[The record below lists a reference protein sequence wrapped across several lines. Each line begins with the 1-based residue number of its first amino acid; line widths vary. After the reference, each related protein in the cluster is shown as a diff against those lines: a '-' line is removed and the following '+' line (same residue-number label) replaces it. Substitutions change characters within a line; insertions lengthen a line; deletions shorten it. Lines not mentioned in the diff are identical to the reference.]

1 MDTRKDIQ
9 WAFLYFIITIL
20 LGLSLR
26 VSYIADVFFNVRHIT
41 HTHSHVGL
49 LGWIYTILTSLI
61 CQYFLRPTD
70 RKPYFILFLCTQLAI
85 VGMLFSFP
93 FGGYFLYSII
103 FSSLFVIC
111 TYWFGIFFLKRS
123 KKYNFIRFSISK
135 SVDTEHDKPLSL
147 RFVRWGVY
155 FLILSSIGIW
165 LLPVAIVKTGKG
177 SEWYNSALYF
187 FLHFQ
192 YNGWFLAVLFG
203 LLVSEIEHKSLV
215 SSKRLT
221 GALYS
226 FVIGTIGSVTLS
238 WVGFFN
244 EPLLYIIGNISGFLL
259 LASIFELYRTYMR
272 LEKPAFLM
280 QLFLLLCLIKTIFMF
295 LGSFPWIAE
304 VVLPNREFVISYLHF
319 TFLGVVGFG
328 VLYFLQKSLHIRFP
342 HWSISLYSTAFVG
355 SEGLITY
362 KGLAI
367 LYELF
372 LPDNYYIL
380 LVLFSALF
388 FVAVGYWCYLI
399 FKKVHNQSCEEAHQ
413 S

>member
-26 VSYIADVFFNVRHIT
+26 VSYIADVFFNIRHV
-41 HTHSHVGL
+41 THSHSHIGL
-49 LGWIYTILTSLI
+49 LGWIYTILSSLI
-61 CQYFLRPTD
+61 CQYFLRETD
-70 RKPYFILFLCTQLAI
+70 RKPYFILFLCTQFCIL
-85 VGMLFSFP
+85 GMLFSFP

-103 FSSLFVIC
+103 FSSLFIIC
-111 TYWFGIFFLKRS
+111 TYWFSIFFLKRS

-135 SVDTEHDKPLSL
+135 SVDVENDKPLSL
-147 RFVRWGVY
+147 KFVHWGIY

-165 LLPVAIVKTGKG
+165 LLPVAIVKAGKG
-177 SEWYNSALYF
+177 SDWYNSALYF

-203 LLVSEIEHKSLV
+203 LLVGEIEHKSLLN
-215 SSKRLT
+215 SKRLK
-221 GALYS
+221 GALYN

-244 EPLLYIIGNISGFLL
+244 EPILYIIGNISGFLL
-259 LASIFELYRTYMR
+259 LASIFELYRAYMQ

-280 QLFLLLCLIKTIFMF
+280 QMFLLLCMLKTIFMF

-319 TFLGVVGFG
+319 TFLGVIGFG
-328 VLYFLQKSLHIRFP
+328 VLHFLEKNLHIHFP
-342 HWSISLYSTAFVG
+342 YWSLSLYTTAFVG
-355 SEGLITY
+355 SEILIAY
-362 KGLAI
+362 KGIAI
-367 LYELF
+367 LCELF
-372 LPDNYYIL
+372 VPDNYYLL
-380 LVLFSALF
+380 LVVFSSLF
-388 FVAVGYWCYLI
+388 FIAVGYWCYII
-399 FKKVHNQSCEEAHQ
+399 FRKVRNKSREG
-413 S
+413 

>member
-26 VSYIADVFFNVRHIT
+26 VSYIADVFFNIRHV
-41 HTHSHVGL
+41 THSHSHIGL
-49 LGWIYTILTSLI
+49 LGWIYTILSSLI
-61 CQYFLRPTD
+61 CQYFLRETD
-70 RKPYFILFLCTQLAI
+70 RKPYFILFLCTQFCIL
-85 VGMLFSFP
+85 GMLFSFP

-103 FSSLFVIC
+103 FSSLFIIC
-111 TYWFGIFFLKRS
+111 TYWFSIFFLKRS

-135 SVDTEHDKPLSL
+135 SVDVENDKPLSL
-147 RFVRWGVY
+147 KFVHWGIY

-165 LLPVAIVKTGKG
+165 LLPVAIVKAGKG
-177 SEWYNSALYF
+177 SDWYNSALYF

-203 LLVSEIEHKSLV
+203 LLVGEIEHKSLLN
-215 SSKRLT
+215 SKRLK
-221 GALYS
+221 GALYN

-244 EPLLYIIGNISGFLL
+244 EPILYIIGNISGFLL
-259 LASIFELYRTYMR
+259 LASIFELYRAYMQ

-280 QLFLLLCLIKTIFMF
+280 QMFLLLCMLKTIFMF

-319 TFLGVVGFG
+319 TFLGVIGFG
-328 VLYFLQKSLHIRFP
+328 VLHFLEKNLHIHFP
-342 HWSISLYSTAFVG
+342 YWSLSLYTTAFVG
-355 SEGLITY
+355 SEILITY
-362 KGLAI
+362 KGIAI
-367 LYELF
+367 LCELF
-372 LPDNYYIL
+372 VPNNYYLL
-380 LVLFSALF
+380 LVVFSSLF
-388 FVAVGYWCYLI
+388 FIAVGYWCYII
-399 FKKVHNQSCEEAHQ
+399 FRKVRNKSIEKDN
-413 S
+413 

>member
-26 VSYIADVFFNVRHIT
+26 VSYIADVFFNIRHV
-41 HTHSHVGL
+41 THSHSHIGL
-49 LGWIYTILTSLI
+49 LGWIYTILSSLI
-61 CQYFLRPTD
+61 CQYFLRETD
-70 RKPYFILFLCTQLAI
+70 RKPYFILFLCTQFCIL
-85 VGMLFSFP
+85 GMLFSFP

-103 FSSLFVIC
+103 FSSLFIIC
-111 TYWFGIFFLKRS
+111 TYWFSIFFLKRS

-135 SVDTEHDKPLSL
+135 SVDVENDKPLSL
-147 RFVRWGVY
+147 KFVHWGIY

-165 LLPVAIVKTGKG
+165 LLPVAIVKAGKG
-177 SEWYNSALYF
+177 SDWYNSALYF

-203 LLVSEIEHKSLV
+203 LLVGEIEHKSLLN
-215 SSKRLT
+215 SKRLK
-221 GALYS
+221 GALYN

-244 EPLLYIIGNISGFLL
+244 EPILYIIGNISGFLL
-259 LASIFELYRTYMR
+259 LASIFELYRAYMQ

-280 QLFLLLCLIKTIFMF
+280 QMFLLLCMLKTIFMF

-319 TFLGVVGFG
+319 TFLGVIGFG
-328 VLYFLQKSLHIRFP
+328 VLHFLEKNLHIHFP
-342 HWSISLYSTAFVG
+342 YWSLSLYTTAFVG
-355 SEGLITY
+355 SEILIAY
-362 KGLAI
+362 KGIAI
-367 LYELF
+367 LCELF
-372 LPDNYYIL
+372 VPDNYYLL
-380 LVLFSALF
+380 LVVFSALF
-388 FVAVGYWCYLI
+388 FIAVGYWCYII
-399 FKKVHNQSCEEAHQ
+399 FRKVRNKSIEKDN
-413 S
+413 

>member
-26 VSYIADVFFNVRHIT
+26 VSYIADVFFNIRHV
-41 HTHSHVGL
+41 THSHSHIGL
-49 LGWIYTILTSLI
+49 LGWIYTILSSLI
-61 CQYFLRPTD
+61 CQYFLRETD
-70 RKPYFILFLCTQLAI
+70 RKPYFILFLCTQFCIL
-85 VGMLFSFP
+85 GMLFSFP

-103 FSSLFVIC
+103 FSSLFIIC
-111 TYWFGIFFLKRS
+111 TYCFSIFFLKRS

-135 SVDTEHDKPLSL
+135 SVDVENDKPLSL
-147 RFVRWGVY
+147 KFVHWGIY

-165 LLPVAIVKTGKG
+165 LLPVAIVKAGKG
-177 SEWYNSALYF
+177 SDWYNSALYF

-203 LLVSEIEHKSLV
+203 LLVGEIEHKSLLN
-215 SSKRLT
+215 SKRLK
-221 GALYS
+221 GALYN

-244 EPLLYIIGNISGFLL
+244 EPILYIIGNISGFLL
-259 LASIFELYRTYMR
+259 LASIFELYRAYMQ

-280 QLFLLLCLIKTIFMF
+280 QMFLLLCMLKTIFMF

-319 TFLGVVGFG
+319 TFLGVIGFG
-328 VLYFLQKSLHIRFP
+328 VLHFLEKNLHIHFP
-342 HWSISLYSTAFVG
+342 YWSLSLYTTAFVG
-355 SEGLITY
+355 SEILITY
-362 KGLAI
+362 KGIAI
-367 LYELF
+367 LCELF
-372 LPDNYYIL
+372 VPDNYYLL
-380 LVLFSALF
+380 LVVFSSLF
-388 FVAVGYWCYLI
+388 FIAVGYWCYII
-399 FKKVHNQSCEEAHQ
+399 FRKVRNKSIEKDN
-413 S
+413 

>member
-26 VSYIADVFFNVRHIT
+26 VSYIADVFFNIRHV
-41 HTHSHVGL
+41 THSHSHIGL
-49 LGWIYTILTSLI
+49 LGWIYTILSSLI
-61 CQYFLRPTD
+61 CQYFLRETD
-70 RKPYFILFLCTQLAI
+70 RKPYFILFLCTQFCIL
-85 VGMLFSFP
+85 GMLFSFP

-103 FSSLFVIC
+103 FSSLFIIC
-111 TYWFGIFFLKRS
+111 TYWFSIFFLKRS

-147 RFVRWGVY
+147 KFVHWGIY

-165 LLPVAIVKTGKG
+165 LLPVAIVKAGKG
-177 SEWYNSALYF
+177 SDWYNSALYF

-203 LLVSEIEHKSLV
+203 LLVGEIEHKSLLN
-215 SSKRLT
+215 SKRLK
-221 GALYS
+221 GALYN

-244 EPLLYIIGNISGFLL
+244 EPILYIIGNISGFLL
-259 LASIFELYRTYMR
+259 LASIFGLYRAYMQ

-280 QLFLLLCLIKTIFMF
+280 QMFLLLCMLKTIFMF

-304 VVLPNREFVISYLHF
+304 VVLTNREFVISYLHF
-319 TFLGVVGFG
+319 TFLGVIGFG
-328 VLYFLQKSLHIRFP
+328 VLHFLEKNLHIHFP
-342 HWSISLYSTAFVG
+342 YWSLSLYTTAFVG
-355 SEGLITY
+355 SEILITY
-362 KGLAI
+362 KGIAI
-367 LYELF
+367 LCELF
-372 LPDNYYIL
+372 VPDNYYLL
-380 LVLFSALF
+380 LVVFSSLF
-388 FVAVGYWCYLI
+388 FIAVGYWCYII
-399 FKKVHNQSCEEAHQ
+399 FRKVRNKSIEKDN
-413 S
+413 

>member
-26 VSYIADVFFNVRHIT
+26 VSYLADVFFNIRHV
-41 HTHSHVGL
+41 THSHSHIGL
-49 LGWIYTILTSLI
+49 LGWIYTILSSLI
-61 CQYFLRPTD
+61 CQYFLRETD
-70 RKPYFILFLCTQLAI
+70 RKPYFILFLCTQFCIL
-85 VGMLFSFP
+85 GMLFSFP

-103 FSSLFVIC
+103 FSSLFIIC
-111 TYWFGIFFLKRS
+111 TYWFSIFFLKRS

-135 SVDTEHDKPLSL
+135 SVDVENDKPLSL
-147 RFVRWGVY
+147 KFVHWGIY

-165 LLPVAIVKTGKG
+165 LLPVAIVKAGKG
-177 SEWYNSALYF
+177 SDWYNSALYF

-203 LLVSEIEHKSLV
+203 LLVGEIEHKSLLN
-215 SSKRLT
+215 SKRLK
-221 GALYS
+221 GALYN

-244 EPLLYIIGNISGFLL
+244 EPILYIIGNISGFLL
-259 LASIFELYRTYMR
+259 LASIFELYRAYMQ

-280 QLFLLLCLIKTIFMF
+280 QMFLLLCMLKTIFMF

-319 TFLGVVGFG
+319 TFLGVIGFG
-328 VLYFLQKSLHIRFP
+328 VLHFLEKNLHIHFP
-342 HWSISLYSTAFVG
+342 YWSLSLYTTAFVG
-355 SEGLITY
+355 SEILITY
-362 KGLAI
+362 KGIAI
-367 LYELF
+367 LCELF
-372 LPDNYYIL
+372 VPDNYYLL
-380 LVLFSALF
+380 LVVFSSLF
-388 FVAVGYWCYLI
+388 FIAVGYWCYII
-399 FKKVHNQSCEEAHQ
+399 FRKVRNKSIEKDN
-413 S
+413 

>member
-26 VSYIADVFFNVRHIT
+26 VSYIADVFFNIRHV
-41 HTHSHVGL
+41 THSHSHIGL
-49 LGWIYTILTSLI
+49 LGWIYTILSSLI
-61 CQYFLRPTD
+61 CQYFLRETD
-70 RKPYFILFLCTQLAI
+70 RKPYFILFICTQFCIL
-85 VGMLFSFP
+85 GMLFSFP

-103 FSSLFVIC
+103 FSSLFIIC
-111 TYWFGIFFLKRS
+111 TYWFSIFFLKRS

-135 SVDTEHDKPLSL
+135 SVDVENDKPLSL
-147 RFVRWGVY
+147 KFVHWGIY

-165 LLPVAIVKTGKG
+165 LLPVAIVKAGKG
-177 SEWYNSALYF
+177 SDWYNSALYF

-203 LLVSEIEHKSLV
+203 LLVGEIEHKSLLN
-215 SSKRLT
+215 SKRLK
-221 GALYS
+221 GALYN

-244 EPLLYIIGNISGFLL
+244 EPILYIIGNISGFLL
-259 LASIFELYRTYMR
+259 LASIFELYRAYMQ

-280 QLFLLLCLIKTIFMF
+280 QIFLLLCMLKTIFMF

-319 TFLGVVGFG
+319 TFLGVIGFG
-328 VLYFLQKSLHIRFP
+328 VLHFLEKNLHIHFP
-342 HWSISLYSTAFVG
+342 YWSLSLYTTAFVG
-355 SEGLITY
+355 SEILITY
-362 KGLAI
+362 KGIAI
-367 LYELF
+367 LCELF
-372 LPDNYYIL
+372 VPNNYYLL
-380 LVLFSALF
+380 LVVFSSLF
-388 FVAVGYWCYLI
+388 FIAVGYWCYII
-399 FKKVHNQSCEEAHQ
+399 FRKVRNKSIEKDN
-413 S
+413 

>member
-26 VSYIADVFFNVRHIT
+26 VSYIADVFFNIRHV
-41 HTHSHVGL
+41 THSHSHIGL
-49 LGWIYTILTSLI
+49 LGWIYTILSSLI
-61 CQYFLRPTD
+61 CQYFLRETD
-70 RKPYFILFLCTQLAI
+70 RKPYFILFICTQFCIL
-85 VGMLFSFP
+85 GMLFSFP

-103 FSSLFVIC
+103 FSSLFIIC
-111 TYWFGIFFLKRS
+111 TYWFSIFFLKRS

-135 SVDTEHDKPLSL
+135 SVDVENDKPLSL
-147 RFVRWGVY
+147 KFVHWGIY

-165 LLPVAIVKTGKG
+165 LLPVAIVKAGKG
-177 SEWYNSALYF
+177 SDWYNSALYF

-203 LLVSEIEHKSLV
+203 LLVGEIEHKSLLN
-215 SSKRLT
+215 SKRLK
-221 GALYS
+221 GALYN

-244 EPLLYIIGNISGFLL
+244 EPILYIIGNISGFLL
-259 LASIFELYRTYMR
+259 LASIFELYRAYMQ

-280 QLFLLLCLIKTIFMF
+280 QMFLLLCMLKTIFMF

-319 TFLGVVGFG
+319 TFLGVIGFG
-328 VLYFLQKSLHIRFP
+328 VLHFLEKNLHIHFP
-342 HWSISLYSTAFVG
+342 YWSLSLYTTAFVG
-355 SEGLITY
+355 SEILIAY
-362 KGLAI
+362 KGIAI
-367 LYELF
+367 LCELF
-372 LPDNYYIL
+372 VPDNYYL
-380 LVLFSALF
+380 LLIVFSSLF
-388 FVAVGYWCYLI
+388 FIAVGYWSYII
-399 FKKVHNQSCEEAHQ
+399 FRKVRNKSIEKDN
-413 S
+413 

>member
-26 VSYIADVFFNVRHIT
+26 VSYIADVFFNIRHV
-41 HTHSHVGL
+41 THSHSHIGL
-49 LGWIYTILTSLI
+49 LGWIYTILSSLI
-61 CQYFLRPTD
+61 CQYFLRETD
-70 RKPYFILFLCTQLAI
+70 RKPYFILFLCTQFCIL
-85 VGMLFSFP
+85 GMLFSFP

-103 FSSLFVIC
+103 FSSLFIIC
-111 TYWFGIFFLKRS
+111 TYWFSIFFLKRS

-135 SVDTEHDKPLSL
+135 SVDVENDKPLSL
-147 RFVRWGVY
+147 KFVHWGIY

-165 LLPVAIVKTGKG
+165 LLPVAIVKAGKG
-177 SEWYNSALYF
+177 SDWYNSALYF

-203 LLVSEIEHKSLV
+203 LLVGEIEHKSLLN
-215 SSKRLT
+215 SKRLK
-221 GALYS
+221 GALYN

-244 EPLLYIIGNISGFLL
+244 EPILYIIGNISGFLL
-259 LASIFELYRTYMR
+259 LASIFELYRAYMQ

-280 QLFLLLCLIKTIFMF
+280 KMFLLLCMLKTIFMF

-319 TFLGVVGFG
+319 TFLGVIGFG
-328 VLYFLQKSLHIRFP
+328 VLHFLEKNLHIHFP
-342 HWSISLYSTAFVG
+342 YWSLSLYTTAFVG
-355 SEGLITY
+355 SEILITY
-362 KGLAI
+362 KGIAI
-367 LYELF
+367 LCELF
-372 LPDNYYIL
+372 VPDNYYLL
-380 LVLFSALF
+380 LVVFSSLF
-388 FVAVGYWCYLI
+388 FIAVGYWCYII
-399 FKKVHNQSCEEAHQ
+399 FRKVRNKSIEKDN
-413 S
+413 

>member
-26 VSYIADVFFNVRHIT
+26 VSYIADVFFNIRHV
-41 HTHSHVGL
+41 THSHSHIGL
-49 LGWIYTILTSLI
+49 LGWIYTILSSLI
-61 CQYFLRPTD
+61 CQYFLRETD
-70 RKPYFILFLCTQLAI
+70 RKPYFILFLCTQFCIL
-85 VGMLFSFP
+85 GMLFSFP

-111 TYWFGIFFLKRS
+111 TYWFSIFFLKRS
-123 KKYNFIRFSISK
+123 KKYSFIRFSISK
-135 SVDTEHDKPLSL
+135 SVDAEHDKPLSL
-147 RFVRWGVY
+147 KFVHWGIY

-165 LLPVAIVKTGKG
+165 LLPVAIVKAGKG
-177 SEWYNSALYF
+177 SDWYNSALYF

-203 LLVSEIEHKSLV
+203 LLVGEIEHKSLLN
-215 SSKRLT
+215 SKRLK
-221 GALYS
+221 GALYN

-244 EPLLYIIGNISGFLL
+244 EPILYIIGNISGFLL
-259 LASIFELYRTYMR
+259 LASIFELYRAYMQ

-280 QLFLLLCLIKTIFMF
+280 QMFLLLCMLKTIFMF

-319 TFLGVVGFG
+319 TFLGVIGFG
-328 VLYFLQKSLHIRFP
+328 VLHFLEKNLHIHFP
-342 HWSISLYSTAFVG
+342 YWSLSLYTTAFVG
-355 SEGLITY
+355 SEILITY
-362 KGLAI
+362 KGIAI
-367 LYELF
+367 LCELF
-372 LPDNYYIL
+372 VPDNYYLL
-380 LVLFSALF
+380 LVVFSSLF
-388 FVAVGYWCYLI
+388 FIAVGYWCYII
-399 FKKVHNQSCEEAHQ
+399 FRKVRNKSIEKDN
-413 S
+413 

>member
-26 VSYIADVFFNVRHIT
+26 VSYIADVFFNIRHV
-41 HTHSHVGL
+41 THSHSHIGL
-49 LGWIYTILTSLI
+49 LGCIYTILSSLI
-61 CQYFLRPTD
+61 CQYFLRETD
-70 RKPYFILFLCTQLAI
+70 RKPYFILFLCTQFCIL
-85 VGMLFSFP
+85 GMLFSFP

-103 FSSLFVIC
+103 FSSLFIIC
-111 TYWFGIFFLKRS
+111 TYWFSIFFLKRS

-135 SVDTEHDKPLSL
+135 SVDAEHDKPLSL
-147 RFVRWGVY
+147 KFVHWGIY

-165 LLPVAIVKTGKG
+165 LLPIAIVKAGKG
-177 SEWYNSALYF
+177 SDWYNSALYF

-203 LLVSEIEHKSLV
+203 LLVGEIEHKSLLN
-215 SSKRLT
+215 SKRLK
-221 GALYS
+221 GALYN

-244 EPLLYIIGNISGFLL
+244 EPILYIIGNISGFLL
-259 LASIFELYRTYMR
+259 LASIFELYRAYMQ

-280 QLFLLLCLIKTIFMF
+280 QMFLLLCMLKTIFMF

-319 TFLGVVGFG
+319 TFLGVIGFG
-328 VLYFLQKSLHIRFP
+328 VLHFLEKNLHIHFP
-342 HWSISLYSTAFVG
+342 YWSLSLYTTAFVG
-355 SEGLITY
+355 SEILITY
-362 KGLAI
+362 KGIAI
-367 LYELF
+367 LCELF
-372 LPDNYYIL
+372 VPDNYYLL
-380 LVLFSALF
+380 LVVFSSLF
-388 FVAVGYWCYLI
+388 FIAVGYWCYII
-399 FKKVHNQSCEEAHQ
+399 FRKVRNKSIEKDN
-413 S
+413 

>member
-26 VSYIADVFFNVRHIT
+26 VSYIADVFFNIRHV
-41 HTHSHVGL
+41 THSHSHIGL
-49 LGWIYTILTSLI
+49 LGWIYTILSSLI
-61 CQYFLRPTD
+61 CQYFLRETD
-70 RKPYFILFLCTQLAI
+70 RKPYFILFLCTQFCIL
-85 VGMLFSFP
+85 GMLFSFP

-103 FSSLFVIC
+103 FSSLFIIC
-111 TYWFGIFFLKRS
+111 TYWFSIFFLKRS

-135 SVDTEHDKPLSL
+135 SVDVENDKPLSL
-147 RFVRWGVY
+147 KFVHWGIY

-165 LLPVAIVKTGKG
+165 LLPVAIVKAGKG
-177 SEWYNSALYF
+177 SDWYNSALYF

-203 LLVSEIEHKSLV
+203 LLVGEIEHKSLLN
-215 SSKRLT
+215 SKRLK
-221 GALYS
+221 GALYN

-244 EPLLYIIGNISGFLL
+244 EPILYIIGNISGFLL
-259 LASIFELYRTYMR
+259 LASIFELYRAYMQ

-280 QLFLLLCLIKTIFMF
+280 QMFLLLCMLKTIFMF

-319 TFLGVVGFG
+319 TFLGVIGFG
-328 VLYFLQKSLHIRFP
+328 VLHFLEKNLHIHFP
-342 HWSISLYSTAFVG
+342 YWSLSLYTTAFVG
-355 SEGLITY
+355 SEILITY
-362 KGLAI
+362 KGIAI
-367 LYELF
+367 LCELF
-372 LPDNYYIL
+372 VPDNYYLL
-380 LVLFSALF
+380 LVVFSSLF
-388 FVAVGYWCYLI
+388 FIAVGYWCYII
-399 FKKVHNQSCEEAHQ
+399 FRKVCNKSIEKDN
-413 S
+413 

>member
-26 VSYIADVFFNVRHIT
+26 VSYIADVFFNIRHV
-41 HTHSHVGL
+41 THSHSHIGL
-49 LGWIYTILTSLI
+49 LGWIYTILSSLI
-61 CQYFLRPTD
+61 CQYFLRETD
-70 RKPYFILFLCTQLAI
+70 RKPYFILFLCTQFCIL
-85 VGMLFSFP
+85 GMLFSFP

-103 FSSLFVIC
+103 FSSLFIIC
-111 TYWFGIFFLKRS
+111 TYWFSIFFLKRS

-147 RFVRWGVY
+147 KFVHWGIY

-165 LLPVAIVKTGKG
+165 LLPVAIVKAGKG
-177 SEWYNSALYF
+177 SDWYNSALYF

-203 LLVSEIEHKSLV
+203 LLVGEIEHKSLLN
-215 SSKRLT
+215 SKRLK
-221 GALYS
+221 GALYN

-244 EPLLYIIGNISGFLL
+244 ELILYIIGNISGFLL
-259 LASIFELYRTYMR
+259 LTSIFELYRAYMQ

-280 QLFLLLCLIKTIFMF
+280 QMFLLLCMLKTIFMF

-319 TFLGVVGFG
+319 TFLGVIGFG
-328 VLYFLQKSLHIRFP
+328 VLHFLEKNLHIHFP
-342 HWSISLYSTAFVG
+342 YWSLSLYTTAFVG
-355 SEGLITY
+355 SEILIAY
-362 KGLAI
+362 KGIAI
-367 LYELF
+367 LCELF
-372 LPDNYYIL
+372 VPDNYYLL
-380 LVLFSALF
+380 LVVFSSLF
-388 FVAVGYWCYLI
+388 FIAVGYWCYII
-399 FKKVHNQSCEEAHQ
+399 FRKVRNKSIEKDN
-413 S
+413 

>member
-26 VSYIADVFFNVRHIT
+26 VSYIADVFFNIRHV
-41 HTHSHVGL
+41 THSHSHIGL
-49 LGWIYTILTSLI
+49 LGWIYTILSSLI
-61 CQYFLRPTD
+61 CQYFLRETD
-70 RKPYFILFLCTQLAI
+70 RKPYFILFLCTQFCIL
-85 VGMLFSFP
+85 GMLFSFP

-103 FSSLFVIC
+103 FSSFFIIC
-111 TYWFGIFFLKRS
+111 TYWFSIFFLKRS

-135 SVDTEHDKPLSL
+135 SVDVENDKPLSL
-147 RFVRWGVY
+147 KFVHWGIY

-165 LLPVAIVKTGKG
+165 LLPVAIVKAGKG
-177 SEWYNSALYF
+177 SDWYNSALYF

-203 LLVSEIEHKSLV
+203 LLVGEIEHKSLLN
-215 SSKRLT
+215 SKRLK
-221 GALYS
+221 GALYN

-244 EPLLYIIGNISGFLL
+244 EPILYIIGNISGFLL
-259 LASIFELYRTYMR
+259 LASIFKLYRAYMQ

-280 QLFLLLCLIKTIFMF
+280 QMFLLLCMLKTIFMF

-319 TFLGVVGFG
+319 TFLGVIGFG
-328 VLYFLQKSLHIRFP
+328 VLHFLEKNLHIHFP
-342 HWSISLYSTAFVG
+342 YWSLSLYTTAFVG
-355 SEGLITY
+355 SEILIAY
-362 KGLAI
+362 KGIAI
-367 LYELF
+367 FCELF
-372 LPDNYYIL
+372 VPDNYYLL
-380 LVLFSALF
+380 LVVFSSLF
-388 FVAVGYWCYLI
+388 FIAVGYWCYII
-399 FKKVHNQSCEEAHQ
+399 FRKVRNKSIEKDN
-413 S
+413 

>member
-26 VSYIADVFFNVRHIT
+26 VSYIADVFFNIRHV
-41 HTHSHVGL
+41 THSHSHIGL
-49 LGWIYTILTSLI
+49 LGWIYTILSSLI
-61 CQYFLRPTD
+61 CQYFLRETD
-70 RKPYFILFLCTQLAI
+70 RKPYFILFLCTQFCIL
-85 VGMLFSFP
+85 GMLFSFP

-103 FSSLFVIC
+103 FSSLFIIC
-111 TYWFGIFFLKRS
+111 TYCFSIFFLKRS

-135 SVDTEHDKPLSL
+135 SVDVENDKPLSL
-147 RFVRWGVY
+147 KFVHWGIY

-165 LLPVAIVKTGKG
+165 LLPVAIVKAGKG
-177 SEWYNSALYF
+177 SDWYNSALYF

-203 LLVSEIEHKSLV
+203 LLVGEIEHKSLLN
-215 SSKRLT
+215 SKRLK
-221 GALYS
+221 GALYN

-244 EPLLYIIGNISGFLL
+244 EPILYIIGNISGFLL
-259 LASIFELYRTYMR
+259 LASIFELYRAYMQ

-280 QLFLLLCLIKTIFMF
+280 QMFLLLCMLKTIFMF

-319 TFLGVVGFG
+319 TFLGVIGFG
-328 VLYFLQKSLHIRFP
+328 VLHFLEKNLHIHFP
-342 HWSISLYSTAFVG
+342 YWSLSLYTTAFVG
-355 SEGLITY
+355 SEILIAY
-362 KGLAI
+362 KGIAI
-367 LYELF
+367 LCELF
-372 LPDNYYIL
+372 VPDNYYLL
-380 LVLFSALF
+380 LVVFSALF
-388 FVAVGYWCYLI
+388 FIAVGYWCYII
-399 FKKVHNQSCEEAHQ
+399 FRKVRNKSIEKDN
-413 S
+413 

>member
-26 VSYIADVFFNVRHIT
+26 VSYIADVFFNIRHV
-41 HTHSHVGL
+41 THSHSHIGL
-49 LGWIYTILTSLI
+49 LGWIYTILSSLI
-61 CQYFLRPTD
+61 CQYFLRETD
-70 RKPYFILFLCTQLAI
+70 RKPYFILFLCTQFCIL
-85 VGMLFSFP
+85 GMLFSFP

-103 FSSLFVIC
+103 FSSLFIIC
-111 TYWFGIFFLKRS
+111 TYWFSIFFLKRS

-135 SVDTEHDKPLSL
+135 SVDAEHDKPLSL
-147 RFVRWGVY
+147 KFVHWGIY

-165 LLPVAIVKTGKG
+165 LLPVAIVKAGKG
-177 SEWYNSALYF
+177 SDWYNSALYF

-203 LLVSEIEHKSLV
+203 LLVGEIEHKSLLN
-215 SSKRLT
+215 SKRLK
-221 GALYS
+221 GALYN

-244 EPLLYIIGNISGFLL
+244 EPILYIIGNISGFLL
-259 LASIFELYRTYMR
+259 LASIFELYRAYMQ

-280 QLFLLLCLIKTIFMF
+280 QMFLLLCMLKTIFMF

-319 TFLGVVGFG
+319 TFLGVIGFG
-328 VLYFLQKSLHIRFP
+328 VLHFLEKNLHIHFP
-342 HWSISLYSTAFVG
+342 YWSLSLYTTAFVG
-355 SEGLITY
+355 SEILIAY
-362 KGLAI
+362 KGIAI
-367 LYELF
+367 LCELF
-372 LPDNYYIL
+372 VPDNYYL
-380 LVLFSALF
+380 LLIVFSSLF
-388 FVAVGYWCYLI
+388 FIAVGYWCYII
-399 FKKVHNQSCEEAHQ
+399 FRKVRNKSIEKDN
-413 S
+413 

>member
-26 VSYIADVFFNVRHIT
+26 VSYIADVFFNIRHV
-41 HTHSHVGL
+41 THSHSHIGL
-49 LGWIYTILTSLI
+49 LGWIYTILSSLI
-61 CQYFLRPTD
+61 CQYFLRETD
-70 RKPYFILFLCTQLAI
+70 RKPYFILFLCTQFCIL
-85 VGMLFSFP
+85 GMLFSFP

-103 FSSLFVIC
+103 FSSLFIIC
-111 TYWFGIFFLKRS
+111 TYWFSIFFLKRS

-135 SVDTEHDKPLSL
+135 SVDVENDKPLSL
-147 RFVRWGVY
+147 KFVHWGIY

-165 LLPVAIVKTGKG
+165 LLPVAIVKAGKG
-177 SEWYNSALYF
+177 SDWYNSALYF

-203 LLVSEIEHKSLV
+203 LLVGEIEHKSLLN
-215 SSKRLT
+215 SKRLK
-221 GALYS
+221 GALYN

-244 EPLLYIIGNISGFLL
+244 EPILYIIGNISGFLL
-259 LASIFELYRTYMR
+259 LASIFELYRAYIQ

-280 QLFLLLCLIKTIFMF
+280 QMFLLLCMLKTIFMF

-319 TFLGVVGFG
+319 TFLGVIGFG
-328 VLYFLQKSLHIRFP
+328 VLHFLEKNLHIHFP
-342 HWSISLYSTAFVG
+342 YWSLSLYTTAFVG
-355 SEGLITY
+355 SEILITY
-362 KGLAI
+362 KGIAI
-367 LYELF
+367 LCELF
-372 LPDNYYIL
+372 VPDNYYLL
-380 LVLFSALF
+380 LVVFSSLF
-388 FVAVGYWCYLI
+388 FIAVGYWCYII
-399 FKKVHNQSCEEAHQ
+399 FRKVRNKSIEKDN
-413 S
+413 

>member
-26 VSYIADVFFNVRHIT
+26 VSYIADVFFNIRHV
-41 HTHSHVGL
+41 THSHSHIGL
-49 LGWIYTILTSLI
+49 LGWIYTILSSLI
-61 CQYFLRPTD
+61 CQYFLRETD
-70 RKPYFILFLCTQLAI
+70 RKPYFILFLCTQFCIL
-85 VGMLFSFP
+85 GMLFSFP

-103 FSSLFVIC
+103 FSSLFIIC
-111 TYWFGIFFLKRS
+111 TYWFSIFFLKRS

-135 SVDTEHDKPLSL
+135 SVDVENDKPLSL
-147 RFVRWGVY
+147 KFVHWGIY

-165 LLPVAIVKTGKG
+165 LLPVAIVKAGKG
-177 SEWYNSALYF
+177 SDWYNSALYF

-203 LLVSEIEHKSLV
+203 LLVGEIEHKSLLN
-215 SSKRLT
+215 SKRLK
-221 GALYS
+221 GALYN

-244 EPLLYIIGNISGFLL
+244 EPILYIIGNISGFLL
-259 LASIFELYRTYMR
+259 LASIFELYRAYMQ

-280 QLFLLLCLIKTIFMF
+280 QMFLLLCMLKTIFMF

-319 TFLGVVGFG
+319 TFLGVIGFG
-328 VLYFLQKSLHIRFP
+328 VLHFLEKNLHIHFP
-342 HWSISLYSTAFVG
+342 YWSLSLYTTAFVG
-355 SEGLITY
+355 SEILIAY
-362 KGLAI
+362 KGIAI
-367 LYELF
+367 LCELF
-372 LPDNYYIL
+372 VPDNYYL
-380 LVLFSALF
+380 LLIVFSSLF
-388 FVAVGYWCYLI
+388 FIAVGYWCYII
-399 FKKVHNQSCEEAHQ
+399 FRKVRNKSIEKDN
-413 S
+413 

>member
-26 VSYIADVFFNVRHIT
+26 VSYIADVFFNIRHV
-41 HTHSHVGL
+41 THSHSHIGL
-49 LGWIYTILTSLI
+49 LGWIYTILSSLI
-61 CQYFLRPTD
+61 CQYFLRETD
-70 RKPYFILFLCTQLAI
+70 RKPYFILFLCTQFCIL
-85 VGMLFSFP
+85 GMLFSFP

-103 FSSLFVIC
+103 FSSLFIIC
-111 TYWFGIFFLKRS
+111 TYCFSIFFLKRS

-135 SVDTEHDKPLSL
+135 SVDVENDKPLSL
-147 RFVRWGVY
+147 RFVHWGIY

-165 LLPVAIVKTGKG
+165 LLPVAIVKAGKG
-177 SEWYNSALYF
+177 SDWYNSALYF

-203 LLVSEIEHKSLV
+203 LLVGEIEHKSLLN
-215 SSKRLT
+215 SKRLK
-221 GALYS
+221 GALYN

-244 EPLLYIIGNISGFLL
+244 EPIMYIIGNISGFLL
-259 LASIFELYRTYMR
+259 LASIFELYRAYMQ

-280 QLFLLLCLIKTIFMF
+280 QMFLLLCMLKTIFMF

-319 TFLGVVGFG
+319 TFLGVIGFG
-328 VLYFLQKSLHIRFP
+328 VLHFLEKNLHIHFP
-342 HWSISLYSTAFVG
+342 YWSLSLYTTAFVG
-355 SEGLITY
+355 SEILIAY
-362 KGLAI
+362 KGIAI
-367 LYELF
+367 LCELF
-372 LPDNYYIL
+372 VPDNYYLL
-380 LVLFSALF
+380 LVIFSSLF
-388 FVAVGYWCYLI
+388 FIAVGYWCYII
-399 FKKVHNQSCEEAHQ
+399 FRKVRNKSIEKDN
-413 S
+413 

>member
-26 VSYIADVFFNVRHIT
+26 VSYIADVFFNIRHV
-41 HTHSHVGL
+41 THSHSHIGL
-49 LGWIYTILTSLI
+49 LGWIYTILSSLI
-61 CQYFLRPTD
+61 CQYFLRETD
-70 RKPYFILFLCTQLAI
+70 RKPYFILFLCTQFCIL
-85 VGMLFSFP
+85 GMLFSFP

-103 FSSLFVIC
+103 FSSFFIIC
-111 TYWFGIFFLKRS
+111 TYWFSIFFLKRS

-135 SVDTEHDKPLSL
+135 SVDVENDKPLSL
-147 RFVRWGVY
+147 KFVHWGIY

-165 LLPVAIVKTGKG
+165 LLPVAIVKAGKG
-177 SEWYNSALYF
+177 SDWYNSALYF

-203 LLVSEIEHKSLV
+203 LLVGEIEHKSLLN
-215 SSKRLT
+215 SKRLK
-221 GALYS
+221 GALYN

-244 EPLLYIIGNISGFLL
+244 EPILYIIGNISGFLL
-259 LASIFELYRTYMR
+259 LASIFELYRAYMQ

-280 QLFLLLCLIKTIFMF
+280 QMFLLLCMLKTIFMF

-319 TFLGVVGFG
+319 TFLGVIGFG
-328 VLYFLQKSLHIRFP
+328 VLHFLEKNLHIHFP
-342 HWSISLYSTAFVG
+342 YWSLSLYTTAFVG
-355 SEGLITY
+355 SEILITY
-362 KGLAI
+362 KGIAI
-367 LYELF
+367 LCELF
-372 LPDNYYIL
+372 VPNNYYLL
-380 LVLFSALF
+380 LVVFSSLF
-388 FVAVGYWCYLI
+388 FIAVGYWCYII
-399 FKKVHNQSCEEAHQ
+399 FRKVRNKSIEKDN
-413 S
+413 

>member
-26 VSYIADVFFNVRHIT
+26 VSYIADVFFNIRHV
-41 HTHSHVGL
+41 THSHSHIGL
-49 LGWIYTILTSLI
+49 LGWIYTILSSLI
-61 CQYFLRPTD
+61 CQYFLRETD
-70 RKPYFILFLCTQLAI
+70 RKPYFILFICTQFCIL
-85 VGMLFSFP
+85 GMLFSFP

-103 FSSLFVIC
+103 FSSLFIIC
-111 TYWFGIFFLKRS
+111 TYWFSIFFLKRS

-135 SVDTEHDKPLSL
+135 SVDVENDKPLSL
-147 RFVRWGVY
+147 KFVHWGIY

-165 LLPVAIVKTGKG
+165 LLPVAIVKAGKG
-177 SEWYNSALYF
+177 SDWYNSALYF

-203 LLVSEIEHKSLV
+203 LLVGEIEHKSLLN
-215 SSKRLT
+215 SKRLK
-221 GALYS
+221 GALYN

-244 EPLLYIIGNISGFLL
+244 EPILYIIGNISGFLL
-259 LASIFELYRTYMR
+259 LASIFELYRAYMQ

-280 QLFLLLCLIKTIFMF
+280 QMFLLLCMLKTIFIF

-319 TFLGVVGFG
+319 TFLGVIGFG
-328 VLYFLQKSLHIRFP
+328 VLHFLEKNLHIHFP
-342 HWSISLYSTAFVG
+342 YWSLSLYTTAFVG
-355 SEGLITY
+355 SEILITY
-362 KGLAI
+362 KGIAI
-367 LYELF
+367 LCELF
-372 LPDNYYIL
+372 VPDNYYLL
-380 LVLFSALF
+380 LVVFSSLF
-388 FVAVGYWCYLI
+388 FIAVSYWCYII
-399 FKKVHNQSCEEAHQ
+399 FRKVRNKSIEKDN
-413 S
+413 

>member
-26 VSYIADVFFNVRHIT
+26 VSYIADVFFNIRHV
-41 HTHSHVGL
+41 THSHSHIGL
-49 LGWIYTILTSLI
+49 LGWIYTILSSLI
-61 CQYFLRPTD
+61 CQYFLRETD
-70 RKPYFILFLCTQLAI
+70 RKPYFILFLCTQFCIL
-85 VGMLFSFP
+85 GMLFSFP

-103 FSSLFVIC
+103 FSSLFIIC
-111 TYWFGIFFLKRS
+111 TYWFSIFFLKRS

-147 RFVRWGVY
+147 KFVHWGIY

-165 LLPVAIVKTGKG
+165 LLPLAIVKAGKG
-177 SEWYNSALYF
+177 SDWYNSALYF

-203 LLVSEIEHKSLV
+203 LLVGEIEYKSLLN
-215 SSKRLT
+215 SKRLK
-221 GALYS
+221 GALYN

-244 EPLLYIIGNISGFLL
+244 EPILYIIGNISGFLL
-259 LASIFELYRTYMR
+259 LASIFELYRAYIQ

-280 QLFLLLCLIKTIFMF
+280 QMFLLLCMLKTIFMF

-319 TFLGVVGFG
+319 TFLGVIGFG
-328 VLYFLQKSLHIRFP
+328 VLHFLEKNLHIHFP
-342 HWSISLYSTAFVG
+342 YWSLSLYTTAFVG
-355 SEGLITY
+355 SEILITY
-362 KGLAI
+362 KGIAI
-367 LYELF
+367 LCELF
-372 LPDNYYIL
+372 VPDNYYLL
-380 LVLFSALF
+380 LVVFSSLF
-388 FVAVGYWCYLI
+388 FIAVGYWCYII
-399 FKKVHNQSCEEAHQ
+399 FRKVRNKSIEKDN
-413 S
+413 

>member
-26 VSYIADVFFNVRHIT
+26 VSYIADVFFNIRHV
-41 HTHSHVGL
+41 THSHSHIGL
-49 LGWIYTILTSLI
+49 LGWIYTILSSLI
-61 CQYFLRPTD
+61 CQYFLRETD
-70 RKPYFILFLCTQLAI
+70 RKPYFILFLCTQFCIL
-85 VGMLFSFP
+85 GMLFSFP

-103 FSSLFVIC
+103 FSSLFIIC
-111 TYWFGIFFLKRS
+111 TYWFSIFFLKRS

-135 SVDTEHDKPLSL
+135 SVDVENDKPLSL
-147 RFVRWGVY
+147 KFVHWGIY

-165 LLPVAIVKTGKG
+165 LLPVAIVKAGKG
-177 SEWYNSALYF
+177 SDWYNSALYF

-203 LLVSEIEHKSLV
+203 LLVGEIEHKSLLN
-215 SSKRLT
+215 SKRLK
-221 GALYS
+221 GALYN

-244 EPLLYIIGNISGFLL
+244 EPILYIIGNISGFLL
-259 LASIFELYRTYMR
+259 LASIFELYRAYMQ

-280 QLFLLLCLIKTIFMF
+280 QMFLLLCMLKTIFMF

-319 TFLGVVGFG
+319 TFLGVIGFG
-328 VLYFLQKSLHIRFP
+328 VLHFLEKNLHIHFP
-342 HWSISLYSTAFVG
+342 YWSLSLYTTAFVG
-355 SEGLITY
+355 SEILITY
-362 KGLAI
+362 KGIAI
-367 LYELF
+367 LCELF
-372 LPDNYYIL
+372 VPDNYYL
-380 LVLFSALF
+380 LLIVFSSLF
-388 FVAVGYWCYLI
+388 FIAVGYWCYII
-399 FKKVHNQSCEEAHQ
+399 FRKVRNKSIEKDN
-413 S
+413 

>member
-26 VSYIADVFFNVRHIT
+26 VSYIADVFFNIRHV
-41 HTHSHVGL
+41 THSHSHIGL
-49 LGWIYTILTSLI
+49 LGWIYTILSSLI
-61 CQYFLRPTD
+61 CQYFLRETD
-70 RKPYFILFLCTQLAI
+70 RKPYFILFLCTQFCIL
-85 VGMLFSFP
+85 GMLFSFP

-103 FSSLFVIC
+103 FSSLFIIC
-111 TYWFGIFFLKRS
+111 TYCFSIFFLKRS

-147 RFVRWGVY
+147 RFVHWGIY

-165 LLPVAIVKTGKG
+165 LLPVAIVKAGKG
-177 SEWYNSALYF
+177 SDWYNSALYF

-203 LLVSEIEHKSLV
+203 LLVGEIEHNSLLN
-215 SSKRLT
+215 SKRLK
-221 GALYS
+221 GALYN

-244 EPLLYIIGNISGFLL
+244 EPILYIIGNISGFLL
-259 LASIFELYRTYMR
+259 LASIFELYRAYMQ

-280 QLFLLLCLIKTIFMF
+280 QMFLLLCMLKTIFMF

-319 TFLGVVGFG
+319 TFLGVIGFG
-328 VLYFLQKSLHIRFP
+328 VLHFLEKNLHIHFP
-342 HWSISLYSTAFVG
+342 YWSLSLYTTAFVG
-355 SEGLITY
+355 SEILIAY
-362 KGLAI
+362 KGIAI
-367 LYELF
+367 LCELF
-372 LPDNYYIL
+372 VPDNYYLL
-380 LVLFSALF
+380 LVVFSALF
-388 FVAVGYWCYLI
+388 FIAVGYWCYII
-399 FKKVHNQSCEEAHQ
+399 FRKVRNKSIEKDN
-413 S
+413 

>member
-26 VSYIADVFFNVRHIT
+26 VSYIADVFFNIRHV
-41 HTHSHVGL
+41 THSHSHIGL
-49 LGWIYTILTSLI
+49 LGWIYTILSSLI
-61 CQYFLRPTD
+61 CQYFLRETD
-70 RKPYFILFLCTQLAI
+70 RKPYFILFICTQFCIL
-85 VGMLFSFP
+85 GMLFSFP

-103 FSSLFVIC
+103 FSSLFIIC
-111 TYWFGIFFLKRS
+111 TYWFSIFFLKRS

-135 SVDTEHDKPLSL
+135 SVDVENDKPLSL
-147 RFVRWGVY
+147 KFVHWGIY

-165 LLPVAIVKTGKG
+165 LLPVAIVKAGKG
-177 SEWYNSALYF
+177 SDWYNSALYF

-203 LLVSEIEHKSLV
+203 LLVGEIEHKSLLN
-215 SSKRLT
+215 SKRLK
-221 GALYS
+221 GALYN

-244 EPLLYIIGNISGFLL
+244 EPILYIIGNISGFLL
-259 LASIFELYRTYMR
+259 LASIFELYRAYMQ

-280 QLFLLLCLIKTIFMF
+280 QMFLLLCMLKTIFMF

-319 TFLGVVGFG
+319 TFLGVIGFG
-328 VLYFLQKSLHIRFP
+328 VLHFLEKNLHIHFP
-342 HWSISLYSTAFVG
+342 YWSLSLYTTAFVG
-355 SEGLITY
+355 SEILITY
-362 KGLAI
+362 KGIAI
-367 LYELF
+367 LCELF
-372 LPDNYYIL
+372 VPNNYYLL
-380 LVLFSALF
+380 LVVFSSLF
-388 FVAVGYWCYLI
+388 FIAVGYWCYII
-399 FKKVHNQSCEEAHQ
+399 FRKVRNKSIEKDN
-413 S
+413 